1 VARSEWY
8 LSFSS
13 RSAARSVAV
22 ARQAWTRRF
31 ARTSA
36 IHQVRAGR
44 EAMERAKAVK
54 RRRDAAI
61 RAV

>member
-1 VARSEWY
+1 
-8 LSFSS
+8 
-13 RSAARSVAV
+13 VAV